1 MPIVCALASI
11 SSFKLSISFLFFSD
25 MAIHRLILIVLTI
38 AGCMQFTGCASI
50 ISGRNA
56 DVMLSSNAPNTHVF
70 VHDKHG
76 QQVASV
82 DAPAV
87 VSLKRK
93 DRFIWPARY
102 TATFE
107 SPGYAP
113 VVEPIKPT
121 VNPWVVGNV
130 VAGGLIGL
138 AVDNVTGAAWK
149 PQDDHI
155 VAQMAPMEGTSPAP
169 QMATATPAVGYERPL
184 PVLPTPQA
192 ASQPTAQPA
201 AYVDSSPLLPASSGL
216 QRTATADNAEPTFGG
231 TSFSVGTS
239 HRF

>member
-1 MPIVCALASI
+1 MV
-11 SSFKLSISFLFFSD
+11 
-25 MAIHRLILIVLTI
+25 
-38 AGCMQFTGCASI
+38 TGCASI

-56 DVMLSSNAPNTHVF
+56 DVMLSSNAPNTHVV

-76 QQVASV
+76 QQVAAV
-82 DAPAV
+82 EAPAS

-107 SPGYAP
+107 AQGYAP
-113 VVEPIKPT
+113 VVMPIKPT

-149 PQDDHI
+149 PQDDKI
-155 VAQMAPMEGTSPAP
+155 CAQMTSLQGPMPAP
-169 QMATATPAVGYERPL
+169 QVATLPPAVSHSGQSPMLPPAQANIQPMAQATSYEQS
-184 PVLPTPQA
+184 VLPLA
-192 ASQPTAQPA
+192 E
-201 AYVDSSPLLPASSGL
+201 SPGL
-216 QRTATADNAEPTFGG
+216 QPSASLKSDDRPTGG
-231 TSFSVGTS
+231 GSVSVGTNY
-239 HRF
+239 RF

>member
-1 MPIVCALASI
+1 
-11 SSFKLSISFLFFSD
+11 
-25 MAIHRLILIVLTI
+25 MAIHRLLLIVVTI
-38 AGCMQFTGCASI
+38 AGFTLCSGCASI
-50 ISGRNA
+50 ISGRRA
-56 DVMLSSNAPNTHVF
+56 DVTLSSNVPHTHVT

-82 DAPAV
+82 ETPAV

-107 SPGYAP
+107 AQGYTP

-130 VAGGLIGL
+130 VAGGVIGL

-149 PQDDHI
+149 PKQDNI
-155 VAQMAPMEGTSPAP
+155 VAQMAPLEGLLPAP
-169 QMATATPAVGYERPL
+169 QVASLPPAASYSGQS
-184 PVLPTPQA
+184 PVLPP
-192 ASQPTAQPA
+192 AQPA
-201 AYVDSSPLLPASSGL
+201 NQNMAQPTSYEESVLPQSQSPGL
-216 QRTATADNAEPTFGG
+216 QPSASIQSDDRPYGG
-231 TSFSVGTS
+231 SAISVGNNF
-239 HRF
+239 RF